1 MAAPSSQLM
10 ENLRWS
16 RIVSV
21 SDDGEVVLRLPD
33 GQRLSVTIP
42 QGSVSLVRRL
52 AEIDG
57 EIDHDPSRQ
66 RSE

>member
-1 MAAPSSQLM
+1 MAAPTYELA

-16 RIVSV
+16 RVVSV

-33 GQRLSVTIP
+33 GQFLSVTIP
-42 QGSVSLVRRL
+42 QGSVPLVRRL

-57 EIDHDPSRQ
+57 EIDRDSRHQ
-66 RSE
+66 RG